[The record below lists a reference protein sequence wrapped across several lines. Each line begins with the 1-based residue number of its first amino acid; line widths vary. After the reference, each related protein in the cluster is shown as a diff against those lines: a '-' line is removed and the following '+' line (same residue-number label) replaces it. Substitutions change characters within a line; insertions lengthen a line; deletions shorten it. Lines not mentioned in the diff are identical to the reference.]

1 MPERVTR
8 EERKISL
15 LIEKAR
21 EAKELLNLSLNDNNR
36 SPEEDDMEEVKLKK
50 PKAKEDKP
58 KFKPNIGPASNHAY
72 AGEET
77 SVKKE
82 YRMDI
87 FDSIFD
93 KLDMVREEINEFKS
107 PETGKQLEV
116 ADRVDSKFG
125 EIVELLQSS
134 LKEIYSDPLDDPLPT
149 PLFKMFTRRKTE

>member
-21 EAKELLNLSLNDNNR
+21 AAKELLSLSLNDNNR

-77 SVKKE
+77 SVKKAYGMPDNE
-82 YRMDI
+82 SRLDNLGKLQVMIESAMEFAVKIADKKYSQEVNDLEEVLRHLERAESLV
-87 FDSIFD
+87 FELTD
-93 KLDMVREEINEFKS
+93 KLM
-107 PETGKQLEV
+107 
-116 ADRVDSKFG
+116 
-125 EIVELLQSS
+125 
-134 LKEIYSDPLDDPLPT
+134 
-149 PLFKMFTRRKTE
+149 

>member
-21 EAKELLNLSLNDNNR
+21 AAKELLSLSLNDNNR

-77 SVKKE
+77 SVKKAYGE
-82 YRMDI
+82 PSNKEL
-87 FDSIFD
+87 FNA
-93 KLDMVREEINEFKS
+93 L
-107 PETGKQLEV
+107 
-116 ADRVDSKFG
+116 G
-125 EIVELLQSS
+125 EIAKLIDTAVVRLIDLSGKVQSPNQVAHEEA
-134 LKEIYSDPLDDPLPT
+134 LVHLEKAEKIIDEITNTL
-149 PLFKMFTRRKTE
+149 M

>member
-21 EAKELLNLSLNDNNR
+21 AAKELLSLSLNDNNR

-77 SVKKE
+77 SVKKAYGE
-82 YRMDI
+82 PSNKELFNALGEI
-87 FDSIFD
+87 A
-93 KLDMVREEINEFKS
+93 KLIDTAVVRLIDLSGKVKSPNHVAHEKALVHLEKAEEIIE
-107 PETGKQLEV
+107 
-116 ADRVDSKFG
+116 
-125 EIVELLQSS
+125 EITNTL
-134 LKEIYSDPLDDPLPT
+134 
-149 PLFKMFTRRKTE
+149 M

>member
-21 EAKELLNLSLNDNNR
+21 AAKELLSLSLNDNNR

-77 SVKKE
+77 SVKKAYGE
-82 YRMDI
+82 PSNKEL
-87 FDSIFD
+87 FNA
-93 KLDMVREEINEFKS
+93 L
-107 PETGKQLEV
+107 
-116 ADRVDSKFG
+116 G
-125 EIVELLQSS
+125 EIAKLIDKAVVRLIDLSGKVQSPNQVAHEEA
-134 LKEIYSDPLDDPLPT
+134 LVHLEKAEKIIDEITNTL
-149 PLFKMFTRRKTE
+149 M

>member
-21 EAKELLNLSLNDNNR
+21 AAKELLSLSLNDNNR

-72 AGEET
+72 AGEEIL
-77 SVKKE
+77 VKKE
-82 YRMDI
+82 RGYRMDI
-87 FDSIFD
+87 FDGIFD
-93 KLDMVREEINEFKS
+93 RLDVVREEINEFKS
-107 PETGKQLEV
+107 PVTGKQLAV
-116 ADRVDSKFG
+116 ADKVDSKFD
-125 EIVELLQSS
+125 EIVLLLQSV
-134 LKEIYSDPLDDPLPT
+134 LEEIYSDPLD
-149 PLFKMFTRRKTE
+149 E

>member
-21 EAKELLNLSLNDNNR
+21 AAKELLSLSLNDNNR

-77 SVKKE
+77 SVKKAYGE
-82 YRMDI
+82 PSNKEL
-87 FDSIFD
+87 FNA
-93 KLDMVREEINEFKS
+93 L
-107 PETGKQLEV
+107 
-116 ADRVDSKFG
+116 G
-125 EIVELLQSS
+125 EITKLIDKAVVRLIDLSGKVQSPNQVAHEEA
-134 LKEIYSDPLDDPLPT
+134 LVHLEKAEKIIDEITNTL
-149 PLFKMFTRRKTE
+149 M

>member
-21 EAKELLNLSLNDNNR
+21 AAKELLSLSLNDNNR

-77 SVKKE
+77 SVKKAYGE
-82 YRMDI
+82 P
-87 FDSIFD
+87 SD
-93 KLDMVREEINEFKS
+93 KELFNA
-107 PETGKQLEV
+107 L
-116 ADRVDSKFG
+116 G
-125 EIVELLQSS
+125 EIAKLIDTAVVRLIDLSGKVQSPNQVAHEEA
-134 LKEIYSDPLDDPLPT
+134 LVHLEKAEKIIDEITNTL
-149 PLFKMFTRRKTE
+149 M

>member
-21 EAKELLNLSLNDNNR
+21 AAKELLSLSLNDNNR

-77 SVKKE
+77 SVKKAYGE
-82 YRMDI
+82 P
-87 FDSIFD
+87 SD
-93 KLDMVREEINEFKS
+93 KELFNA
-107 PETGKQLEV
+107 L
-116 ADRVDSKFG
+116 G
-125 EIVELLQSS
+125 EIAKLIDTAVVRLIDLSGKFADKSTPQDAHEEALVHLE
-134 LKEIYSDPLDDPLPT
+134 KAEKIIDEITNTL
-149 PLFKMFTRRKTE
+149 M